1 VIGAIVV
8 GRLLP
13 ETLPDGAAHP
23 PSVAA
28 MLRSYGIV
36 VRNPGYLAYAG
47 LAAGSFAG
55 LFAWISAASFVLQD
69 LFGLTPLWFGV
80 YFAIGSVGYMCG
92 TAIAA
97 RLVGSLGLNATI
109 GIGSVALALG
119 GLGTVLSV
127 ALDLTSAL
135 TLVVPVAVYLA
146 GMGMVLP
153 QSIAGA
159 MQPFPERAGAASSLL
174 GFFQQSG
181 AALCGAVVVWL
192 LGKSAWPLAGTVAV
206 MGCATLLLWLL
217 TRRVR
222 EGAGKAG

>member
-1 VIGAIVV
+1 
-8 GRLLP
+8 
-13 ETLPDGAAHP
+13 
-23 PSVAA
+23 
-28 MLRSYGIV
+28 
-36 VRNPGYLAYAG
+36 

-55 LFAWISAASFVLQD
+55 LFAWISAASFVLQN

-127 ALDLTSAL
+127 SLDLTSAL

-181 AALCGAVVVWL
+181 AALCGAFVVWL